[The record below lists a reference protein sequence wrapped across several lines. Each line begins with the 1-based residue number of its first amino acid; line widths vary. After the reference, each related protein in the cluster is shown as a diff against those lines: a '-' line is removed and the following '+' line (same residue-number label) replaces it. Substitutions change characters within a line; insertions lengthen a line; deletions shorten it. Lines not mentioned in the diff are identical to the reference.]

1 MRTVVAG
8 KKHRQR
14 AGIQRH
20 ARRLHNERSVGGVRR
35 EVFVVGWP
43 SDKNRSVRGTAAE
56 TTLARQGRRYGGVMR
71 CDHVVSGGM
80 RRERGGVSGKLLYP
94 AEFFR

>member
-1 MRTVVAG
+1 MQTVVV
-8 KKHRQR
+8 KEKYRQR

-20 ARRLHNERSVGGVRR
+20 ARRLHDERSVEGVRR

-56 TTLARQGRRYGGVMR
+56 TTAAATAEIRR
-71 CDHVVSGGM
+71 CDKM
-80 RRERGGVSGKLLYP
+80 
-94 AEFFR
+94 